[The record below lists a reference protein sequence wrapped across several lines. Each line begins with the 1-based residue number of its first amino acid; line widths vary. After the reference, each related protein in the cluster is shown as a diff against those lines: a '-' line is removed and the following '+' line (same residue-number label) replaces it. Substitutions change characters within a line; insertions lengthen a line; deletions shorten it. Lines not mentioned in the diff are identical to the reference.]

1 MLKKSC
7 KDIYS
12 GKIIPHVKSHAYYI
26 SHYIFH
32 GTKSKSEVEG
42 AINRSIRSICDHE
55 DEKKEK

>member
-12 GKIIPHVKSHAYYI
+12 GKIIPHMKSHAYYI

-32 GTKSKSEVEG
+32 GTKSKSEVERM
-42 AINRSIRSICDHE
+42 INKQIRSLYDDFI
-55 DEKKEK
+55 